1 MMTELRRLFA
11 TLLQLVRLRVD
22 LVSVELDEQIACAWN
37 LLLWYI
43 ITIVCAALCA
53 VFLAVTIIIACW
65 DQHRLLAAGGVTLVF
80 GVLGLIGAAIVRT
93 RRRERP
99 KILAATLG
107 ELKRDAE
114 SMRGDD

>member
-1 MMTELRRLFA
+1 MTELRRLFA

-22 LVSVELDEQIACAWN
+22 LVSVELDEQIACALN
-37 LLLWYI
+37 LLWWYI
-43 ITIVCAALCA
+43 VAILCVMLCA

-65 DQHRLLAAGGVTLVF
+65 DQHRLLAAGGVTTGF
-80 GVLGLIGAAIVRT
+80 GILGLIGVAIVRT